1 MWIQDRECVSFHMEL
16 ETEEI
21 YGLQISR
28 IANLDTFSV
37 YTYMCYVMH
46 MVGGYTQGGSQLG
59 VSAPLKLNPI
69 ILL

>member
-1 MWIQDRECVSFHMEL
+1 MEL

-59 VSAPLKLNPI
+59 VSAPLK
-69 ILL
+69 